1 MTRGDYK
8 RARSDSEKAERRRNI
23 LDAAE
28 HLVEEVGLD
37 GFTMRAVAELAS
49 ISKGTL
55 YLYFESKTAVF
66 QALFAKRWEAWSTEL
81 ARCVEPGMSDSAL
94 CTVFLECARN
104 DAFLFPR
111 ADGVQTVPV
120 ESNPE
125 AFAKVVVAVKKSLH
139 PLGQHLEESL
149 RMEPGSGVEAIF
161 GLWALLLGAM
171 RSGPRLQSSSDPENL
186 QKELDRLG
194 VLSCEGIFLRHGP
207 AIVADLRGA

>member
-1 MTRGDYK
+1 MTRDDYK
-8 RARSDSEKAERRRNI
+8 RARSDSEKAERRLKI

-28 HLVEEVGLD
+28 QLIEEAGLD
-37 GFTMRAVAELAS
+37 GFTMGAVAELAS

-66 QALFAKRWEAWSTEL
+66 QALFTRRWAAWSREL
-81 ARCVEPGMSDSAL
+81 SGCVASGMSDSAF
-94 CTVFLECARN
+94 CKAFLESAQS

-111 ADGVQTVPV
+111 SDETIPV

-125 AFAKVVVAVKKSLH
+125 AFAKVVVAVKESLR

-149 RMEPGSGVEAIF
+149 KMEPGSGVEMIF

-186 QKELDRLG
+186 QNELDRLG

-207 AIVADLRGA
+207 TIVADLRGA